1 MPAHRKQKRGRHR
14 RPSAAR
20 VMLAPRNLG
29 RVSAIASLSASPA
42 LGLAGDALA
51 TSPAHATTPPTP
63 VATFAQLTP
72 SQDAQYNAQRTFY
85 GKVSSRGGGVP
96 DAPVAVDHQVDG
108 QWQPW
113 LSLVTDSQGVVKIS
127 IKPTETTA
135 TRLRYA
141 GSTGLAASEATSV
154 WKVTPPPPPPP
165 PLPPLGQRVVAAAA
179 KQAGKPYEWGAQG
192 PGSFD
197 CSGLVLYV
205 YNEFGVDVPRTS
217 QEQYDS
223 SQKVSAGQARPGDLV
238 FFGDSTDS
246 IHHVAIYAGDNMV
259 WHAPTEGEDVRL
271 QEIWD
276 YEPHYFGRYIK

>member
-1 MPAHRKQKRGRHR
+1 MPAHRKTKRGRHR
-14 RPSAAR
+14 RPSTAR
-20 VMLAPRNLG
+20 RVLAPQNLG
-29 RVSAIASLSASPA
+29 KVGAIASLSASPA
-42 LGLAGDALA
+42 LGFSGDALA
-51 TSPAHATTPPTP
+51 TSQAHAPTPPTP
-63 VATFAQLTP
+63 AATFAQLTP
-72 SQDAQYNAQRTFY
+72 SQNAQYNAQRTFY
-85 GKVSSRGGGVP
+85 GKVSSQGEGVP
-96 DAPVAVDHQVDG
+96 DAPVAVDHQVNG

-141 GSTGLAASEATSV
+141 GSTSLAASEATSV

-205 YNEFGVDVPRTS
+205 YNEFGIDVPRTS
-217 QEQYDS
+217 QDQYDS
-223 SQKVSAGQARPGDLV
+223 SQKISADQAKPGDLV

-246 IHHVAIYAGDNMV
+246 IHHVAIYAGNNQV
-259 WHAPTEGEDVRL
+259 WHAPTEGDVVKL